1 MFQFS
6 QIVHNVNTFIYLDS
20 ISRRKKYHFLA
31 DISSKGQGGN
41 LSAKKKQ
48 VIFYTI
54 TNQTRH
60 LKTKYPPDA
69 SFKNQIP

>member
-31 DISSKGQGGN
+31 DISSTGQGGN
-41 LSAKKKQ
+41 PLSAKKKQ
-48 VIFYTI
+48 VIFFFKPTLFL
-54 TNQTRH
+54 H
-60 LKTKYPPDA
+60 HHKPDA